1 MKYLRSYAGADG
13 ESHFE
18 DVEVALTPTV
28 VYPGIPPLG
37 LSASHGAAQVI
48 FGRIPAALRDAG
60 WHTARQRQFV
70 VYLAGET
77 EQEASDGEIRRV
89 GPGDVI
95 LAEDTTGK
103 GHRSRNLGG
112 EQLVVFIGLGD

>member
-1 MKYLRSYAGADG
+1 MKYLHIYAGADG
-13 ESHFE
+13 ESHFA
-18 DVEVALTPTV
+18 DVEVALPPTA
-28 VYPGIPPLG
+28 VYPGLPSLG
-37 LSASHGAAQVI
+37 LSAPYRAAQVI
-48 FGRIPAALRDAG
+48 FARIPAELRDAG